1 MNLKLFFSAR
11 RQPILSYLEQQQKLF
26 RESSASICNKIFLG
40 NSLDD
45 KDEINYISGLS
56 CTTICKKQCVQV
68 VRHRKSL
75 LAENGCGA
83 WTSHAEI
90 ALFYLAF
97 TSISIFTGGTCLVR
111 VVFTTILSRFHL
123 SGL

>member
-40 NSLDD
+40 NFLDD

-56 CTTICKKQCVQV
+56 CTTICKKQCVQA

-75 LAENGCGA
+75 LAENGCSELQSTENLYFDYVIPGKM
-83 WTSHAEI
+83 
-90 ALFYLAF
+90 FM
-97 TSISIFTGGTCLVR
+97 V
-111 VVFTTILSRFHL
+111 
-123 SGL
+123 

>member
-26 RESSASICNKIFLG
+26 RESSASICNKVFLG
-40 NSLDD
+40 NFLDD

-75 LAENGCGA
+75 LAENGCITHNGYILRIECHVHLVKKV
-83 WTSHAEI
+83 TLTYNEI
-90 ALFYLAF
+90 N
-97 TSISIFTGGTCLVR
+97 GEHQP
-111 VVFTTILSRFHL
+111 TTLYGFSCN
-123 SGL
+123 

>member
-40 NSLDD
+40 NFLDD

-56 CTTICKKQCVQV
+56 CTAICKKQCVQV

-75 LAENGCGA
+75 LAENGCIG
-83 WTSHAEI
+83 
-90 ALFYLAF
+90 L
-97 TSISIFTGGTCLVR
+97 GGL
-111 VVFTTILSRFHL
+111 
-123 SGL
+123 